1 MELYIIGFLGSLALT
16 LLLMPKLIK
25 ILHKVKFGQSM
36 REEGPQS
43 HQVKKGTP
51 TMGGMIFVIVPIVL
65 YLVLDF
71 KNALQ
76 AEMFI
81 ILFAYL
87 SYSIIGFLD
96 DFIIVVKKNNAGL
109 KPIFKFGL
117 QAILALILYGM
128 YTSYAPST
136 LYIPFLQ
143 KEIELGIIY
152 FGFIFVMFTAE
163 SNATNLTDGLDGL
176 CASTSIVALLPF
188 IAFAFIQENTSLALF
203 LIIVLGSFIGYLHF
217 NKYPAR
223 IFMGDTGSLAI
234 GALFAASAMV
244 LKSELALLV
253 IGGVFLIETLSVVLQ
268 VSYFK
273 ISKGKRIFRMA
284 PLHHHF
290 EEGGMK
296 ETIVVRNFVLLGVI
310 CAILGFFIGI
320 S

>member
-1 MELYIIGFLGSLALT
+1 MELYIIGFLGSLGLT

-25 ILHKVKFGQSM
+25 ILHKVKFGQAM

-65 YLVLDF
+65 YIILDF
-71 KNALQ
+71 KYAFQ
-76 AEMFI
+76 AEMFV

-96 DFIIVVKKNNAGL
+96 DFIIVVKKNNEGL
-109 KPIFKFGL
+109 KPLYKFGL
-117 QAILALILYGM
+117 QALLALLLYGM

-152 FGFIFVMFTAE
+152 FGFIFIMFTAE

-188 IAFAFIQENTSLALF
+188 IAFAFIQQSHSLALF
-203 LIIVLGSFIGYLHF
+203 LIIVLGSLIGYLHF

-223 IFMGDTGSLAI
+223 IFMGDTGSLAL

-253 IGGVFLIETLSVVLQ
+253 IGGVFLLETLSVVVQ
-268 VSYFK
+268 VTYFK

-296 ETIVVRNFVLLGVI
+296 ETTVVRNFVLLGIVF
-310 CAILGFFIGI
+310 AILGFFIGI